1 MVIKPKIIGGVCLT
15 AHPLGMRKALE
26 EQIRYVRGAGKFP
39 MPRRVLVLGGSTGY
53 GLATRISS
61 AFGGDAGTL
70 SISFERGPTERKPA
84 SPGWY
89 NNKYFDE
96 AARKANLAAK
106 SLNADAFA
114 HETRLTVIDS
124 IRELFGQVDLV
135 VYSLASP
142 VRKDPNSGETYKS
155 VLKPLGKTYTAKSV
169 DFVRG
174 TVGEVSIEA
183 ATAEEEADTVRVMG
197 GEDWTLWIN
206 ALLEADVLA
215 KGAKSVAYSYIG
227 PEITYAIYRAGTIG
241 SAKENLE
248 RSAGAL
254 NSMLA
259 SIEGEAFIS
268 VNKALVT
275 RASSV
280 IPVVPLYISLLYKIM
295 KEKGI
300 HEDCV
305 EQMYRMLRTRIYG
318 SKGTLR
324 DDNGLIHMD
333 DWEMRRD
340 VQDLIG
346 ARWNKI
352 DNENLKSLTDIE
364 GFRKDF
370 MHLHGFDWPG
380 VDYDADVNPMG

>member
-1 MVIKPKIIGGVCLT
+1 MLIEPKIIGGVCLT
-15 AHPLGMRKALE
+15 AHPLGMKRVLE
-26 EQIRYVRGAGKFP
+26 EQIEYVKGAGKFA
-39 MPRRVLVLGGSTGY
+39 MPKRVLILGGSTGY
-53 GLATRISS
+53 GLATRIS
-61 AFGGDAGTL
+61 ATFGGDAGTL
-70 SISFERGPTERKPA
+70 NISLEREPTGKKPA

-89 NNKYFDE
+89 GNKYFDE
-96 AARKANLAAK
+96 VAGKEGFIAE

-114 HETRLTVIDS
+114 HETRLKVIDR

-142 VRKDPNSGETYKS
+142 VRKDPDSGETYKS

-169 DFVRG
+169 DFLKE

-183 ATAEEEADTVRVMG
+183 ATAEEEAATVKVMG
-197 GEDWTLWIN
+197 GEDWTLWIR

-215 KGAKSVAYSYIG
+215 EGAKSIAYSYIG

-248 RSAGAL
+248 RTATAL
-254 NSMLA
+254 DSMLE
-259 SIEGEAFIS
+259 SIGGEAFVS

-280 IPVVPLYISLLYKIM
+280 IPVVPLYISLLYRIM

-300 HEDCV
+300 HEGCI
-305 EQMYRMLRTRIYG
+305 EQMYRMLRTKIYG
-318 SKGTLR
+318 PNGTLR
-324 DDNGLIHMD
+324 DENGLVHMD
-333 DWEMRRD
+333 DWEMRKD

-346 ARWNKI
+346 ASWDKVNS
-352 DNENLKSLTDIE
+352 ENLESLTDIK
-364 GFRKDF
+364 GFREDF
-370 MHLHGFDWPG
+370 MRLHGFDWPS
-380 VDYDADVNPMG
+380 VDYNADVDLVI